1 MQVITPAWSKIN
13 LVDVTPSEDDNL
25 AGDNTCME

>member
-1 MQVITPAWSKIN
+1 LIIGDKIN
-13 LVDVTPSEDDNL
+13 LVDVKPFEVDNH

>member
-1 MQVITPAWSKIN
+1 VTKIN
-13 LVDVTPSEDDNL
+13 LVGFTPFEVDNH

>member
-1 MQVITPAWSKIN
+1 LVTKIN
-13 LVDVTPSEDDNL
+13 LVDVTPSEVDNH